1 MPVKNIR
8 NNRGQIGLTMA
19 GKRNKSKGISTNI
32 SKSQKDCSTDEMISK
47 ATHTLR
53 SDRQLSI
60 IALVVLVMIATT
72 TAALSFKTEWGSK
85 VASEADPSAEKSR
98 RNLQRT
104 NDQNDPGMKQKIES
118 NSQRTEEQQKRAA
131 RQTPE
136 ELKNENKQT
145 ASQPPLYGTFEV
157 LGTIPHEPS
166 AFTQGLSFHN
176 GVLYESTGN
185 YNNSTVRKINPKTG
199 DVLESIVLP
208 ERYFGEGLTH
218 YDNGKKLIQLTW
230 LEKTGFIYDANTLK
244 VLKTFKYDNKIAEGW
259 GITHNPDNNT
269 FIISD
274 GSSWL
279 HIWNAETLEE
289 IRKVEVTLPNKS
301 KRPVDSLN
309 ELEWDGNGTV
319 LANRWY
325 RDVILRIEIATG
337 EITTIY
343 NFERL
348 WPRKQRRNT
357 RADSFNGIAT
367 TDVKGEYYVTG
378 KLWPKMYRVKLN

>member
-1 MPVKNIR
+1 MKLKLIFSPQQLKVMLLFVVLLIITR
-8 NNRGQIGLTMA
+8 TVPL
-19 GKRNKSKGISTNI
+19 KSK
-32 SKSQKDCSTDEMISK
+32 
-47 ATHTLR
+47 
-53 SDRQLSI
+53 SI
-60 IALVVLVMIATT
+60 IDVEAITD
-72 TAALSFKTEWGSK
+72 LSARRLRNRKPKRDSITKTKE
-85 VASEADPSAEKSR
+85 EDIEQSR
-98 RNLQRT
+98 
-104 NDQNDPGMKQKIES
+104 S
-118 NSQRTEEQQKRAA
+118 
-131 RQTPE
+131 
-136 ELKNENKQT
+136 KQT
-145 ASQPPLYGTFEV
+145 ISIPPHYGTFKV
-157 LGTIPHEPS
+157 LETIPHDPN
-166 AFTQGLSFHN
+166 AFTQGLCFHD
-176 GVLYESTGN
+176 GILYESTGR
-185 YNNSTVRKINPKTG
+185 YDKSKVKKINPETG
-199 DVLESIVLP
+199 YDIEDVDLASK
-208 ERYFGEGLTH
+208 YFGEGLAVF
-218 YDNGKKLIQLTW
+218 DDGKKLIQLTW
-230 LEKTGFIYDANTLK
+230 LENSGFIYDANTLED
-244 VLKTFKYDNKIAEGW
+244 LKTFKYDNKISEGW
-259 GITHNPDNNT
+259 GITHDPENNT

-279 HIWNAETLEE
+279 HIWDAETLEE